1 MPDCGFSATRIS
13 GVADA
18 ASTANAEAAHM
29 TPRQKLRIVI
39 AGGGV
44 AALETMVALREL
56 AEERVELTLV
66 APDNLFVYRPLAVVE
81 PFGLGSA
88 LRVPLKALAAGSGA
102 THEQAAALLV
112 SSETR
117 ELYTS
122 RGTALPYD
130 TLVLAF
136 GARVEE
142 AIPGAIT
149 FGGHGDTRAVEMLL
163 EDLDSGLVKHVAF
176 AIPTGVGWTLPLY
189 ELALLTAE
197 HVLDTH
203 LDAQVT
209 VVTPEEQPLGIFG
222 ADATANLA
230 SLFEERRIE
239 LLTNVHAQ
247 AFQDGHL
254 DLVGSEPLAVDRVF
268 TLPRLKG
275 RRIEGVPQDADGFIP
290 TDEFGRVDGLP
301 DVYAAGDITQFPIKQ
316 GGLAAQQAD
325 SVAESIA
332 AEVGVE
338 LSPTPFKPV
347 LRGLMLT
354 GRRPAFMRAEITG
367 GHGGASVVDSDPLW
381 WPSGKVAARYLGP
394 YLASHVTRPSGAGY
408 EPSGLVF

>member
-1 MPDCGFSATRIS
+1 
-13 GVADA
+13 
-18 ASTANAEAAHM
+18 M
-29 TPRQKLRIVI
+29 TPRQKFRVVI

-88 LRVPLKALAAGSGA
+88 LRVPLKTLAAGSGA

-117 ELYTS
+117 ELHTS

-130 TLVLAF
+130 ALVLAF

-142 AIPGAIT
+142 AIPAAIT
-149 FGGHGDTRAVEMLL
+149 FGGHGDTRAIEMLL

-197 HVLDTH
+197 HVLDAH

-222 ADATANLA
+222 AEATANLA
-230 SLFEERRIE
+230 SLFEERGIE
-239 LLTNVHAQ
+239 LQASVHAQ

-275 RRIEGVPQDADGFIP
+275 RRIDGVPQDADNFIP
-290 TDEFGRVDGLP
+290 TDAFGRVDGLL

-367 GHGGASVVDSDPLW
+367 GHGDASVVDSDPLW

-394 YLASHVTRPSGAGY
+394 YLASHATRPSGERY
-408 EPSGLVF
+408 EPSGLVL